1 MTPKSWH
8 LSRRT
13 LLRGAGA
20 AIALPLLDAMR
31 PLTALAASATTK
43 APTRMAVLFFPNGVW
58 QDSWIPKQ
66 TGAGYEI
73 PFSLEPLA
81 KLKDQFLVLS
91 GMDKA
96 TSHGGDGHYA
106 KTGNFLT
113 GLRVAKTTGKDIS
126 CGSASLDQV
135 IATMYQTGLDMQSRY
150 KETSLAGLA
159 LNIIEC

>member
-1 MTPKSWH
+1 MSGKSWH
-8 LSRRT
+8 LSRRNF
-13 LLRGAGA
+13 LRGTGA
-20 AIALPLLDAMR
+20 AIALPMLDAMR
-31 PLTALAASATTK
+31 PLGALASSVAAK
-43 APTRMAVLFFPNGVW
+43 PPVRLAVMFFPNGVW

-113 GLRVAKTTGKDIS
+113 GLHVNKTTGKDIN
-126 CGSASLDQV
+126 CGSASLDQL
-135 IATMYQTGLDMQSRY
+135 IAQKIG
-150 KETSLAGLA
+150 
-159 LNIIEC
+159 